1 MHLDYFYGQRAD
13 QYAFYRIPKVL
24 FSDKRFES
32 LSTDAKLLY
41 GVLLDRMGL
50 SLKNGWTDSEG
61 RVYIIYTIEEIM
73 DAMKCADQKAIRLLR
88 ELDVSCGLI
97 ERKRRGLGQP
107 NLIYVKDFMSGDFT
121 HHQQNRENHESRTVK
136 NTIADP

>member
-1 MHLDYFYGQRAD
+1 MPFDYFYGQRAD

-24 FSDKRFES
+24 FSDKRFEN

-73 DAMKCADQKAIRLLR
+73 DAMRCADQKATRLLR
-88 ELDVSCGLI
+88 ELEVSGGLI
-97 ERKRRGLGQP
+97 ERKRQGLGRP
-107 NLIYVKDFMSGDFT
+107 NLIYIKDFMSGCPIPPKAVNEQKCVEFL
-121 HHQQNRENHESRTVK
+121 
-136 NTIADP
+136 